1 MPHTFKKEERLCSF
15 REINALLKEGK
26 RFNCD
31 SFKVIYKYCMEENG
45 TGNEPGIRKIL
56 ISVPKKLF
64 KRAVDR
70 NLLKRRI
77 REAYRKN
84 KDILDRT
91 GQLSFMVIYNSR
103 EVESYGAVE
112 SQIKKILQKM
122 AK

>member
-1 MPHTFKKEERLCSF
+1 MPQTFKKEERLCSF

-31 SFKVIYKYCMEENG
+31 SFKVIYKCGREECKPGNG
-45 TGNEPGIRKIL
+45 PCNHKIL

-84 KDILDRT
+84 KDILGRT
-91 GQLSFMVIYNSR
+91 GQLSFMVIYSGR
-103 EVESYGAVE
+103 EMESYGAME
-112 SQIKKILQKM
+112 SQIRKLLQKM